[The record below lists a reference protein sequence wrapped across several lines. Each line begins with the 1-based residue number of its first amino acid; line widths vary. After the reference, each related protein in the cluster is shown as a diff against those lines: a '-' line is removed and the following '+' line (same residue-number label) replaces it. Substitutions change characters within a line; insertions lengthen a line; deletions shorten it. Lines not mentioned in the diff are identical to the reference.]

1 MMTADEMLLKGYSFE
16 KMRLYFYMMKEAGV
30 AKAEPEFYHREY
42 NRMRYLAI
50 KKNKKKWNVIQKRAG
65 KWLELILDNCE
76 IAAKAA

>member
-1 MMTADEMLLKGYSFE
+1 MSATKNKKADILLKKERKIQFMMTADEMLLKGYSFE

-50 KKNKKKWNVIQKRAG
+50 KKNKKKWIF
-65 KWLELILDNCE
+65 
-76 IAAKAA
+76 